1 MAIYGRGEW
10 TTVSGRRRR
19 APGGP
24 DPAPFDHGRGGI
36 RCART
41 SDFSSGQD
49 PMPTGK
55 GGARKGQRRPRG
67 RKRAA
72 GGKRLGR
79 MTAGGAEVWV
89 SHDGRRRGIGN

>member
-1 MAIYGRGEW
+1 
-10 TTVSGRRRR
+10 
-19 APGGP
+19 
-24 DPAPFDHGRGGI
+24 
-36 RCART
+36 
-41 SDFSSGQD
+41 
-49 PMPTGK
+49 MPTGK

-89 SHDGRRRGIGN
+89 SHDGRRRGIGNVTEDKAREVRGGAGRGQRGEPQVDEIVRRERGYNPEDELIRE